1 MENQQSCPDVAGLG
15 IGMLFIP
22 SVVAVSSYFEKRQ
35 SIAIGVAVCGSGV
48 GTFAIAPLASSLLT
62 EYSWKGTFLIEA
74 AILLNC
80 IVGAMVFRPLNV
92 PDKSPRRAAGTPRRS
107 SVERA
112 ATVNSASS
120 TDLIETCRAT
130 SSLDGDWHT
139 GRRRFSESQLT
150 ARRDLFYSRNLD
162 HTAQQHSENVGGR
175 SSTQEQPEPQSHE
188 SRTATSGL
196 RKEDEEKAAYVFGSG
211 QSRIGSRS
219 VSAPEL
225 RQISDAWLR
234 GSERSEPGISS
245 VVSRKSSTTP
255 HDDAVIDRTAQSRVD
270 RGDDDVR
277 GVTSPKI
284 QPEPRSANSCWP
296 AKSDVARKGQEKPPT
311 VVVGDEAPR
320 MRQRSA
326 SGAEL
331 EAWTC
336 STSLS
341 PDVAVQPAR
350 RVSESHRSRTTSTQP
365 AGTTLR
371 KQGLFGRGSVDHAP
385 QKRLSSAVLVR
396 YKSTRTSAR
405 LAVTTSQQPAEKR
418 RRWPAK
424 TGIVDNLRR
433 RLSGT
438 TIGRLFLDSAFMLF
452 AVSHSLTGL
461 AYVTAYVFLPDRGR
475 RLGFDS
481 GQSSWLISAVGMSN
495 TVGRFVFGFVA
506 GVERVNSVTLYS
518 TMLVVCGVCSLFSV
532 LLTTFPLQ
540 ICYALCYGFLSSKSQ
555 YL

>member
-1 MENQQSCPDVAGLG
+1 VTENQQYCLDVAGLG

-22 SVVAVSSYFEKRQ
+22 SVVAVSSYFEKRR

-92 PDKSPRRAAGTPRRS
+92 RDKSPRRAAGTPRRS

-120 TDLIETCRAT
+120 TDLMETCRAT
-130 SSLDGDWHT
+130 SSLDGQRHT

-175 SSTQEQPEPQSHE
+175 SSAHEQAEPQSHE

-196 RKEDEEKAAYVFGSG
+196 RKEEEEKAAYVSGSG

-219 VSAPEL
+219 VSALEL
-225 RQISDAWLR
+225 RRISDAWLR
-234 GSERSEPGISS
+234 GSERSEPGKLSA
-245 VVSRKSSTTP
+245 VSPTSTMP
-255 HDDAVIDRTAQSRVD
+255 QDDAVVDRTAQFRVD
-270 RGDDDVR
+270 SGDDVR

-296 AKSDVARKGQEKPPT
+296 AKSDVAREGQEKPPT

-331 EAWTC
+331 EVWTC
-336 STSLS
+336 RTSLS

-350 RVSESHRSRTTSTQP
+350 RVSESHRSRTTCTQP
-365 AGTTLR
+365 AGTILR

-385 QKRLSSAVLVR
+385 RNRRSSAVLVR

-405 LAVTTSQQPAEKR
+405 LADTTSQQPAEKR

-555 YL
+555 YS

>member
-1 MENQQSCPDVAGLG
+1 MTENQQSCPDVAGLG

-22 SVVAVSSYFEKRQ
+22 SVVAVSSYFEKRR

-92 PDKSPRRAAGTPRRS
+92 RDKSPRRAAGTPRRS

-120 TDLIETCRAT
+120 TDLMETCRAT
-130 SSLDGDWHT
+130 SSLDGQRHT

-175 SSTQEQPEPQSHE
+175 SSAHEQAEPQSHE

-196 RKEDEEKAAYVFGSG
+196 RKEEEEKAAYVSGSG

-219 VSAPEL
+219 VSALEL
-225 RQISDAWLR
+225 RRISDAWLR
-234 GSERSEPGISS
+234 GSERSEPGKLSA
-245 VVSRKSSTTP
+245 VSPTSTMP
-255 HDDAVIDRTAQSRVD
+255 QDDAVVDRTAQFRVD
-270 RGDDDVR
+270 SGDDVR

-296 AKSDVARKGQEKPPT
+296 AKSDVAREGQEKPPT

-331 EAWTC
+331 EVWTC
-336 STSLS
+336 RTSLS

-350 RVSESHRSRTTSTQP
+350 RVSESRRSRTTSTQP

-385 QKRLSSAVLVR
+385 RNRRSSAVLVR

-405 LAVTTSQQPAEKR
+405 LADTTSQQPAEKR

-555 YL
+555 YS